1 MTAQEISLYQ
11 LTSRILE
18 LDDKLESIEICTKQ
32 GELIDAS
39 LDGFK
44 ELLTQKVDN
53 VVDYINFLND
63 RADTLKQRE
72 KAFAEKRKIEEN
84 KIDRLRSYIKA
95 SMEAGAIDKLE
106 GKTCKISLSN
116 VAPVVEIVNKDEIP
130 MDFITVVQEYKID
143 KKAIAAAVKNG
154 REVAGIKM
162 VENKALR
169 IK

>member
-1 MTAQEISLYQ
+1 MTVTDVSLYQ
-11 LTSRILE
+11 LTSRVLE

-44 ELLTQKVDN
+44 DLLTQKVDN

-63 RADTLKQRE
+63 RAEALKLRE
-72 KAFAEKRKIEEN
+72 KAFAEKRRLEEN
-84 KIDRLRSYIKA
+84 KIDRLKSYIKA
-95 SMEAGAIDKLE
+95 AMEIGELKTLE
-106 GKTCKISLSN
+106 GKTSKITLSN
-116 VAPVVEIVNKDEIP
+116 TAPICEITDQDSLP
-130 MDFITVVQEYKID
+130 MEFITVVQEYKID
-143 KKAIAAAVKNG
+143 KKGIAAAIKAGKEVKG
-154 REVAGIKM
+154 AKL

>member
-1 MTAQEISLYQ
+1 MTVTDVSLYQ
-11 LTSRILE
+11 LSSKVLE
-18 LDDKLESIEICTKQ
+18 LDEKLESIEICTKQ

-84 KIDRLRSYIKA
+84 KIDRLKAYIKA
-95 SMEAGAIDKLE
+95 SMEAGALSNLE
-106 GKTCKISLSN
+106 GKTSKISLSN

-130 MDFITVVQEYKID
+130 LEFITPVTEYKID

-154 REVAGIKM
+154 QVVKGIKM